1 MRKRTYFRVCP
12 DCGSH
17 LDAGEICECR
27 RETKDKTQAVSIAER
42 ERSKIIRAYCTER
55 RTEERQVRNGC

>member
-1 MRKRTYFRVCP
+1 MKKRTYFRVCP

-27 RETKDKTQAVSIAER
+27 REPKDEMPAASIAEQ
-42 ERSKIIRAYCTER
+42 ERGKTIRAYCAER
-55 RTEERQVRNGC
+55 WTKGRQVRNGC

>member
-27 RETKDKTQAVSIAER
+27 RKGAREHDRHEDMLGKIQGTLHDKDLQGG
-42 ERSKIIRAYCTER
+42 
-55 RTEERQVRNGC
+55 QVNAR